1 MINLSFLYLAN
12 KKKKLYLSGEIF
24 FYIIMKCFY
33 NNWGIPA
40 FIIYFCFVFVDLIN
54 DCKNIYFHNV
64 CEMIFM
70 CINTFERLLLV

>member
-1 MINLSFLYLAN
+1 
-12 KKKKLYLSGEIF
+12 
-24 FYIIMKCFY
+24 MKCFY

-64 CEMIFM
+64 CEMVFM
-70 CINTFERLLLV
+70 CINTFERLLWV